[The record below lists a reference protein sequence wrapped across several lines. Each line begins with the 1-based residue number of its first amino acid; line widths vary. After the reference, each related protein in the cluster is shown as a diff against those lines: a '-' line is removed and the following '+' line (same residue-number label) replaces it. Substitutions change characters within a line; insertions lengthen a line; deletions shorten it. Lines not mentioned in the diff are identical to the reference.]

1 MSLTD
6 TAIIGAGP
14 YGLSLAAHLAAS
26 GVPHQ
31 ILGQPM
37 DAWRNVMPPGMLL
50 RSEAFASSLHAP
62 QRGFTLEAY
71 YRQNGIPY
79 QPMGMAVPL
88 ETFVDYALW
97 FQSRLV
103 GNIRT
108 VHVVNLQQ
116 IDGHFQLALSD
127 GASLRARKV
136 VIALGLKGF
145 AQMPPALQGLP
156 ERYAS
161 HSALYGNLT
170 WAQDKDVAIVGGG
183 QSALG
188 LAALL
193 HELGSR
199 VHVLVREADVIW
211 HARPDAARNILS
223 KLKSPDAGLGR
234 GWRSYI
240 LSEFPHLFHRLDYRR
255 RKQFLDTSNG
265 ASGAWWLRH
274 RVVDKVKISFC
285 TEVRDAAV
293 DSDQVILRAMNGNKA
308 SYIAADH
315 VIAAT
320 GFKVDMR
327 RHDFLSKEIMDAI
340 SVNDGIP
347 ELTPNFETRIGGLYV
362 IGPATAHSF
371 GPVMRFVYGAKHA
384 APCVARH
391 IADSLRA
398 STRQGVWSGVDVSLA
413 KGTEQQ
419 SSALKHSLDP

>member
-145 AQMPPALQGLP
+145 ALCVSFGA
-156 ERYAS
+156 
-161 HSALYGNLT
+161 
-170 WAQDKDVAIVGGG
+170 
-183 QSALG
+183 
-188 LAALL
+188 
-193 HELGSR
+193 
-199 VHVLVREADVIW
+199 VREPDMGTRQRRRHCRWRTVGAGACCAP
-211 HARPDAARNILS
+211 ARTRFPRSRTCTRSGRDMAC
-223 KLKSPDAGLGR
+223 KTGR
-234 GWRSYI
+234 GA
-240 LSEFPHLFHRLDYRR
+240 
-255 RKQFLDTSNG
+255 Q
-265 ASGAWWLRH
+265 
-274 RVVDKVKISFC
+274 
-285 TEVRDAAV
+285 
-293 DSDQVILRAMNGNKA
+293 
-308 SYIAADH
+308 
-315 VIAAT
+315 
-320 GFKVDMR
+320 
-327 RHDFLSKEIMDAI
+327 
-340 SVNDGIP
+340 
-347 ELTPNFETRIGGLYV
+347 
-362 IGPATAHSF
+362 HS
-371 GPVMRFVYGAKHA
+371 
-384 APCVARH
+384 
-391 IADSLRA
+391 I
-398 STRQGVWSGVDVSLA
+398 
-413 KGTEQQ
+413 
-419 SSALKHSLDP
+419 